1 MKTKKII
8 SELKKYIQNDVD
20 FKPYL
25 SVIDEAL
32 NYISDNLKNYILDKQ
47 YQDISYIIINEVIFN
62 LDEIYFTFKEYKN

>member
-8 SELKKYIQNDVD
+8 SELKKHIQNDVD

-25 SVIDEAL
+25 GVIDEAL
-32 NYISDNLKNYILDKQ
+32 IYIADNLKNYILDKK
-47 YQDISYIIINEVIFN
+47 YSDISYIIIDKVVFN